1 MMDGTISSINAIL
14 PQASLEAA
22 SNVALKPSSTNP
34 ISGADFSKILSSDTV
49 ATATDTSDKVDETS
63 KADDLRAEKVK
74 KEFEAVILS
83 QFIGEM
89 LSSTSDI
96 YGDGMQGDLIN
107 TVLKDAISKQ
117 IANSGG
123 LGIKNLL

>member
-1 MMDGTISSINAIL
+1 MDGSISSINAIL

-22 SNVALKPSSTNP
+22 SNVTLKTTPMNQN
-34 ISGADFSKILSSDTV
+34 SGVDFSKILNAEAAVSSSTDKVSDT
-49 ATATDTSDKVDETS
+49 AT
-63 KADDLRAEKVK
+63 ADDLRAAKVK
-74 KEFEAVILS
+74 MEFESVILS

-117 IANSGG
+117 IAQSGG
-123 LGIKNLL
+123 LGIKDML

>member
-34 ISGADFSKILSSDTV
+34 ISGTDFSKILSSDTV